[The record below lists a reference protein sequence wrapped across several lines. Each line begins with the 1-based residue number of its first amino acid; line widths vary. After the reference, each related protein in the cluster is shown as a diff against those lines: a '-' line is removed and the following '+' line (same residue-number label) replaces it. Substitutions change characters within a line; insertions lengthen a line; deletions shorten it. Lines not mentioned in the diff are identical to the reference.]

1 MFLEENLIFRDL
13 FSFLE
18 FAEVYLMLNHY
29 AGTSTNGVTHRD
41 RFNYLLDQ
49 YDFTPG
55 K

>member
-1 MFLEENLIFRDL
+1 M

-29 AGTSTNGVTHRD
+29 AGTSPNGVTRRD

-49 YDFTPG
+49 YDLTPG
-55 K
+55 KLILFTISINLN